1 LRLGGPRRQRLSR
14 QGLLVRVRCGEPC
27 SLRAFGSLDLRRG
40 GRRIRLRQVL
50 AQLSADRPAAI
61 RLKVSRRSR
70 AAVRRSL
77 RLGRRVTVRVTVR
90 VRDRH
95 GNLRVAKRSIRL
107 RL

>member
-27 SLRAFGSLDLRRG
+27 SLRALGSLDLRRG

-50 AQLSADRPAAI
+50 ARLSADRPLAL
-61 RLKVSRRSR
+61 RLKLSRRSR
-70 AAVRRSL
+70 AVVRRSL
-77 RLGRRVTVRVTVR
+77 RLGRRVTARVTVR
-90 VRDRH
+90 VRDLS
-95 GNLRVAKRSIRL
+95 GNLRIARRSIRL